1 MKPGLVYATLRRHL
15 RDSITH
21 RDAVLEAFRTVRYL
35 TVQGPWQ
42 PLVVRWHRAFGHN
55 PPFPATESSML
66 PPLDVESTV
75 RGLQRDA
82 YASGFRV
89 AGETVDEIVSFVR
102 ADGRRRLE
110 DPHHDCPAVNRIVH
124 DPALAA
130 VARGYLGAE
139 PVLTETRINW
149 TLPFPDEQGRV
160 WLTAD
165 GGRFHYDLADVKAL
179 SVFVYLTDVDPDCG
193 PHVVVR
199 GTQRRRTP
207 AQILRRFLDDET
219 VARRYGD
226 RVHTILG
233 PRGTG
238 WFEDITTYHKQAIGT
253 KVRLILTAIYSLRR
267 GPRAERFGHT
277 RRGAAT
283 AA

>member
-1 MKPGLVYATLRRHL
+1 MNPGLLYATLRRHV
-15 RDSITH
+15 RDSIT
-21 RDAVLEAFRTVRYL
+21 RRPAVLEVLRILRFL
-35 TVQGPWQ
+35 MVQGPWQ
-42 PLVVRWHRAFGHN
+42 PLVVRWHQAFGHH
-55 PPFPATESSML
+55 PPFPATATSL
-66 PPLDVESTV
+66 LDPLDVVAAV
-75 RGLQRDA
+75 RQLDREA
-82 YASGFRV
+82 YAPGFQV
-89 AGETVDEIVSFVR
+89 PEPLVEEIVSFVR

-110 DPHHDCPAVNRIVH
+110 DPHHDCPAVHRIAH
-124 DPALAA
+124 DPVLAA

-139 PVLTETRINW
+139 PTLTETRINW
-149 TLPFPDEQGRV
+149 TLPLPDERGRV

-165 GGRFHYDLADVKAL
+165 NGRFHYDLADVKAL

-207 AQILRRFLDDET
+207 GEILNRFLDDET
-219 VARRYGD
+219 VDRRYRD

-233 PRGTG
+233 RRGTG

-253 KVRLILTAIYSLRR
+253 KVRLILALTYSLSR
-267 GPRAERFGHT
+267 GERAERFGQV
-277 RRGAAT
+277 RKVPAT